1 MDFDWMNVELP
12 QDIVARNAE
21 HRARQAKNDVRVHA
35 ALLRRLGY
43 DVGYAKRRLLGNQ
56 AWTWELVPGTVA
68 LSSKELKA
76 EVESAYA
83 R

>member
-21 HRARQAKNDVRVHA
+21 RRESTVARDVRLRA
-35 ALLRRLGY
+35 GLLRRLGY
-43 DVGYAKRRLLGNQ
+43 DASYAKRRLLGNQ
-56 AWTWELVPGTVA
+56 RWAWELLSGAPA
-68 LSSKELKA
+68 LGEKQLKA
-76 EVESAYA
+76 EVEAAFA